1 MFLPGQHGRGVRKLY
16 LKSLEIQGFK
26 SFADRIVLHF
36 DKGQTSVVGPN
47 GSGKSNIADAVRWV
61 LGEQSAKTLRG
72 SRMEDVIFAGTQHR
86 KPVGFASVTITFDNS
101 DHMLPVDYSEVTV
114 TRRMYR
120 SGESEYF
127 LNKTQCRL
135 KDIQELFMDT
145 GIGRE
150 GYSIIGQG
158 RIDEILSTKSE
169 ERRLVFEEA
178 AGITKYKARRKEAE
192 RKLENTR
199 QNLVRIGDILNELE
213 SQLGPLAKQAECARR
228 YLDLSNEL
236 KGIEV
241 SLFLDMIDK
250 LKARIEEVDSQS
262 REIQAQID
270 EENRKIEEIR
280 NRNKSK
286 NECLEQLKAE
296 LDNLRN
302 TIHSLDTGIEK
313 NESQIRLYEEKIN
326 HLAANNDSFGSDIE
340 SIRKRISELDA
351 EVEKKKKRLA
361 QMERDR
367 EHFSQLLSQAEE
379 ALAAIIARLDEGE
392 RLIEEAK
399 QAVMDKQD
407 LLSDSRIRLNNLKN
421 DIDNYRQLKSRL
433 SEDIRQAVLEID
445 RERMKKEDLDESL
458 RKTREQ
464 ISASRGILN
473 ELEGNRAETQKTYQE
488 LKKQQD
494 DLSRRINTLESR
506 QKVLRDMEASM
517 EGYSSS
523 VKAIRQACIENR
535 QFAEGIHGPVAQ
547 LITVE
552 ERYETAIEISLGNAL
567 QNIVTDDE
575 YAAKR
580 AIEYLKKHNLGR
592 ATFLPISAI
601 KPRTLEPSQVDKI
614 RKMPGFEGIASDKV
628 SCDSRFSGIILN
640 LLGRTVIVDNMD
652 SGIAIARQF
661 DYAFRIVTLEGE
673 LINAGGSMTGGSTV
687 SRASSIIGRTR
698 VLREIEEEL
707 ALLHIQ
713 QKKLSDSI
721 SAVEKTLADI
731 ESLYEKEQKNLSDL
745 ELVRLRDENHV
756 AAILDN
762 IRKLTAKKEMMQQQE
777 TEIEKQI
784 EEVRKDSEKEAQRAK
799 AIEEEI
805 AALKEKILSH
815 QIKNKDEQAKRDEL
829 HTDINDYKVS
839 VNSIIESRQSVEEQ
853 IEQLNQEKSNIVANL
868 EKREEERKR
877 NIKRIGELQAEIEG
891 IGKKIVGLKEEK
903 TGCELKAEAVS
914 EEIRV
919 LEEELSGM
927 LDQVT
932 GHNSAIL
939 ALQEG
944 QGRLEARKAKMES
957 ELETFQNR
965 LWDEYGLTYGNALE
979 IRREI
984 SNVRAVQARINE
996 LKTEIRELGP
1006 VNVAAIEDYAKTK
1019 ERYNFMKTQH
1029 DDLVQAEEKLRRV
1042 IHDITNVMKKQF
1054 VEQFEI
1060 INRNFSEVFRELFE
1074 GGYAEVQ
1081 LADPENVLES
1091 NIEIIVQPP
1100 GKKLQN
1106 MMLLSG
1112 GEKTLVAIALIFA
1125 ILKMR
1130 PAPFYILDEIE
1141 SSLDDANVYKFA
1153 DYLKRYTDRLQFIL
1167 ITHRKGTMESADIL
1181 YGVTM
1186 EEHGVSKVVSMRM
1199 NGDTMENAS

>member
-286 NECLEQLKAE
+286 NERLEQLKAE

-853 IEQLNQEKSNIVANL
+853 IEQMNQEKSNIVANL

-1199 NGDTMENAS
+1199 NGDTM

>member
-286 NECLEQLKAE
+286 NERLEQLKAE

-1199 NGDTMENAS
+1199 NGDTM